1 MGLITAIQ
9 NKTEQARAKER
20 IRPLLESRMMRD
32 ILLEIGQRGTEK
44 LDPQSVPLDQRP
56 LASKRAAE
64 CGTAGLQQS
73 VIREIVLDE
82 ASITLFAGSDEVP
95 FLYGD
100 YNYETID
107 DTDCLPA
114 VAQYL
119 VQHILLCPQAQRT
132 QRDRKDPPGLYQAPP
147 RGHPLRPPAHQKA
160 KAILNP
166 KHAPQFILNRGACF
180 TFCRGEHCSPAGGVR
195 QRKPSGSMT
204 SIAPY
209 SRRGGFHIRPGA
221 VPLPQ
226 TARAGSARPY
236 RARRLLTPLSPSPA
250 PPPLCHPAW
259 PRRGGR
265 RRQPRSRRPASAYG
279 PIWRR
284 AAIAAS
290 ASRSRRSAHRR

>member
-1 MGLITAIQ
+1 MGLITTIQ

-82 ASITLFAGSDEVP
+82 AAITLFAGSDEVP

-119 VQHILLCPQAQRT
+119 VQHLLGYYNITRT
-132 QRDRKDPPGLYQAPP
+132 FYSV
-147 RGHPLRPPAHQKA
+147 
-160 KAILNP
+160 P
-166 KHAPQFILNRGACF
+166 KHNGRSVTEKTRQVFIATTRTPPSTPSPPKSKSCF
-180 TFCRGEHCSPAGGVR
+180 KQQEP
-195 QRKPSGSMT
+195 
-204 SIAPY
+204 
-209 SRRGGFHIRPGA
+209 
-221 VPLPQ
+221 VP
-226 TARAGSARPY
+226 RY
-236 RARRLLTPLSPSPA
+236 RLLFFVGVDA
-250 PPPLCHPAW
+250 RID
-259 PRRGGR
+259 PR
-265 RRQPRSRRPASAYG
+265 Y
-279 PIWRR
+279 IK
-284 AAIAAS
+284 
-290 ASRSRRSAHRR
+290 